1 MGPQESA
8 AVLNRECLCRL
19 SHYQQPERAKLP
31 AASARPQQIL
41 LPAGL
46 LGDAVASTLD
56 GAALMIA
63 AGAGALAAGV
73 PITVMPAPLLAAG
86 GLAMYLDTDA
96 LRDYLLF
103 VAGTLGTGES
113 PAHVQQVGRHVAVS
127 TAFRFACPSFMSSR
141 AEHMHGPYHA

>member
-1 MGPQESA
+1 MWQVPTGCNHWDSICYLEYHNKLDA
-8 AVLNRECLCRL
+8 ALLVSLTE
-19 SHYQQPERAKLP
+19 AK
-31 AASARPQQIL
+31 SFSWRGSVVMH
-41 LPAGL
+41 AGL

-103 VAGTLGTGES
+103 VAGVLGTGGQS
-113 PAHVQQVGRHVAVS
+113 A
-127 TAFRFACPSFMSSR
+127 AC
-141 AEHMHGPYHA
+141 

>member
-1 MGPQESA
+1 MP
-8 AVLNRECLCRL
+8 RL
-19 SHYQQPERAKLP
+19 TL
-31 AASARPQQIL
+31 I
-41 LPAGL
+41 PAGL

-63 AGAGALAAGV
+63 AGAGSLAAGV

-103 VAGTLGTGES
+103 VAGTLGTGKS
-113 PAHVQQVGRHVAVS
+113 SVHVQRGRLRAAVLSAVGVVS
-127 TAFRFACPSFMSSR
+127 KFSHQLEACKQR
-141 AEHMHGPYHA
+141 APCHC